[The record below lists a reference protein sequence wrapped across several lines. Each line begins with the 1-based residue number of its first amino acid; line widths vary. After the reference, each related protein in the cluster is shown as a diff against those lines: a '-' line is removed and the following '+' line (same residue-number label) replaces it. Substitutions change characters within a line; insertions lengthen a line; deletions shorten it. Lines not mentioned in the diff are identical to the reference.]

1 MTETRK
7 PLKILQLTSGT
18 HVNGALVHCK
28 LLSSHLARR
37 GHQVTIGCRKNSW
50 LWKELAE
57 QPVRVVTCQM
67 KRWPL
72 DNLTRFADWIRRE
85 RFDVIHTHMSSAHM
99 FGIIMNRMTGVP
111 VAATAH
117 CRHVQPW
124 WRLNNV
130 VIANS
135 ESTYRFHRRVNWVP
149 NRQIT
154 KVHPFIDNEKFQPPD
169 LHMYRA
175 MRREWR
181 FALDTQVIVIAGDVV
196 SHKGHYYLFETL
208 PQLLAKFP
216 KLRVVVVGRFRR
228 GEAYTNRLR
237 RFLVDHQLYNKVKW
251 LGRRDNM
258 QDVLGA
264 ADVVAIPSLV
274 ESFGMVALESMAVGT
289 PVVASDTGG
298 LRELIKHQQN
308 GLLIAPKD
316 SQRMATAIEDLLSHP
331 ELRDRLTTGGRQM
344 IEQCFSP
351 DRLIDQIETVLYE
364 ATCVEKNRIAA

>member
-1 MTETRK
+1 MTENRK

-50 LWKELAE
+50 LWQELAE

-72 DNLTRFADWIRRE
+72 ENLTRFSDWIKRE
-85 RFDVIHTHMSSAHM
+85 RFDVMHTHMSSAHM
-99 FGIIMNRMTGVP
+99 FGIIMNRMTGIP
-111 VAATAH
+111 VVATAH

-124 WRLNNV
+124 WRLNSV

-135 ESTYRFHRRVNWVP
+135 ESTYRFQRRINGVP
-149 NRQIT
+149 DRQLR
-154 KVHPFIDNEKFQPPD
+154 KVHPFIDIEKFQPPD

-181 FALDTQVIVIAGDVV
+181 FPLDTPVIVIAGDVV
-196 SHKGHYYLFETL
+196 PHKGHYYLFEAL
-208 PQLLAKFP
+208 PELSEKFP
-216 KLRVVVVGRFRR
+216 ELRVVVVGRFRR
-228 GEAYTNRLR
+228 GEPYTNRLR
-237 RFLVDHQLYNKVKW
+237 RFLIERRLYQKVKW

-289 PVVASDTGG
+289 PVVASRTGG
-298 LRELIKHQQN
+298 LKELIQHEEN
-308 GLLIAPKD
+308 GLLTPPKD
-316 SQRMATAIEDLLSHP
+316 SRGMATAILKLLADSK
-331 ELRDRLTTGGRQM
+331 LRDRLIAGGQQLIQQR
-344 IEQCFSP
+344 FSP
-351 DRLIDQIETVLYE
+351 DRLIDQIETVLYG
-364 ATCVEKNRIAA
+364 ATGLKKNFLAA